1 MMVVS
6 DPLVFLRE
14 LYDAAVAAAQP
25 SKSVPLHMPKPPQGG
40 RVFVVGAGKASAQMA
55 QSFERSWA
63 HHDTHPLSGI
73 VITRYGYSA
82 PCEHIKILEAAH
94 PVPDTA
100 GLEATGQLINFLRAA
115 KLTENDLVVC
125 LISGGGSALL
135 VQPIDCISFAE
146 KAQINDALLKSGAPI
161 QHMNIIRKKISK
173 IKGGGLG
180 EMIAPAHLHTLII
193 SDVAGDDVSSIAS
206 APTLASKSSNAE
218 ALALIKR
225 YNIAVPSALRAYLS
239 QDDTSDNDSP
249 IVHQDIFVIASAKMS
264 LDAAA
269 ALARGRGIEVHILS
283 DALEGESGECA
294 RMHIEKIRKY
304 NTPCL
309 ILSGGETTVKVRG
322 NGRGGNNG
330 QFALEA
336 LKALGAQKHIYGL
349 SADTDGIDGS
359 EDNAGAFFYAALAD
373 KAQQKGLDIES
384 YIANNDSYGFFERV
398 DGLLVTGPTQTN
410 VNDFRA
416 IYIAA

>member
-1 MMVVS
+1 MAVS
-6 DPLVFLRE
+6 DPLSFLRE
-14 LYDAAVAAAQP
+14 LYDTAVAAAQP
-25 SKSVPLHMPKPPQGG
+25 HKSVPLHMPNPPKAG

-55 QSFERSWA
+55 QSFERSWT

-73 VITRYGYSA
+73 VITRYGYGA
-82 PCEHIKILEAAH
+82 PCEHIEILEAGH
-94 PVPDTA
+94 PVPDAA
-100 GLEATGQLINFLRAA
+100 GLKATAQLIDFLRAA

-206 APTLASKSSNAE
+206 APTLASKPSHAE
-218 ALALIKR
+218 TLALIER
-225 YNIAVPSALRAYLS
+225 YNIAVPPALKDYLH
-239 QDDTSDNDSP
+239 QDDDVDNVESP
-249 IVHQDIFVIASAKMS
+249 VLQQELQIIASAKMS
-264 LDAAA
+264 LEAAA
-269 ALARGRGIEVHILS
+269 ALARSRGIDVHILS

-294 RMHIEKIRKY
+294 RMHMAKIREFSA
-304 NTPCL
+304 PCL
-309 ILSGGETTVKVRG
+309 ILSGGETTVHVRG

-336 LKALGAQKHIYGL
+336 LKALDGQRHIYGL

-359 EDNAGAFFYAALAD
+359 EDNAGAFFFAALAD
-373 KAQQKGLDIES
+373 KAQGAGLDIES
-384 YIANNDSYGFFERV
+384 YIANNDSYGFFERI

-416 IYIAA
+416 IYIAV

>member
-1 MMVVS
+1 MAIP
-6 DPLVFLRE
+6 DPLIFLRE
-14 LYDAAVAAAQP
+14 LYDVAVAAAQP
-25 SKSVPLHMPKPPQGG
+25 AVSVPLHMPTPPKGG

-82 PCEHIKILEAAH
+82 PCEHIEILEAAH
-94 PVPDTA
+94 PVPDEA
-100 GLEATGQLINFLRAA
+100 GLNATAQLIGFLSAA
-115 KLTENDLVVC
+115 QLTENDLVVC

-135 VQPIDCISFAE
+135 VQPIPCISFAE

-161 QHMNIIRKKISK
+161 QHMNIIRKQISQ

-180 EMIAPAHLHTLII
+180 AMIAPAQLHTLII
-193 SDVAGDDVSSIAS
+193 SDVAGDDVRSIAS
-206 APTLASKSSNAE
+206 APTLASKSPNAE
-218 ALALIKR
+218 VLALITR
-225 YNIAVPSALRAYLS
+225 YNIAVPPALMAYLS
-239 QDDTSDNDSP
+239 QGDAQHNDRAALR
-249 IVHQDIFVIASAKMS
+249 QDIYVIASAKMS

-269 ALARGRGIEVHILS
+269 DLARSRGIDVHILS

-294 RMHIEKIRKY
+294 RMHIAKIREYK
-304 NTPCL
+304 TPCL
-309 ILSGGETTVKVRG
+309 ILSGGETTVHVTG

-336 LKALGAQKHIYGL
+336 LKALNGQDNIYGL

-359 EDNAGAFFYAALAD
+359 EDNAGAFFTAALAR
-373 KAQQKGLDIES
+373 KAQNEGLDIEH
-384 YIANNDSYGFFERV
+384 YIENNDSYSFFEKV